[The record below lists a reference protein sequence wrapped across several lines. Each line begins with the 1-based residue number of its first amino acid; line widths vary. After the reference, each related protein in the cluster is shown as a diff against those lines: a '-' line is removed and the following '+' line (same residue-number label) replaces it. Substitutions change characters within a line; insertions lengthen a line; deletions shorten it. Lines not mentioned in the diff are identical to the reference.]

1 MKQTH
6 IPTAWQTGLLQRA
19 RRQTENLMTD
29 FEALPAATTPA
40 EVERAAKALLAI
52 IKLARAA
59 DDSLPMAEAPAVETK
74 TAPAPP
80 VLNRQ
85 ERRRLAAEARH
96 APDRF
101 PAGTSP

>member
-1 MKQTH
+1 MKQTP
-6 IPTAWQTGLLQRA
+6 IPTAWQTGILQRA

-59 DDSLPMAEAPAVETK
+59 DDSLPMAAPAVETQ

>member
-6 IPTAWQTGLLQRA
+6 IPTAWQTGILQRA
-19 RRQTENLMTD
+19 RRQTENLMAD
-29 FEALPAATTPA
+29 FEALPAATTPT

-59 DDSLPMAEAPAVETK
+59 DDSLPVAETAAGEPEIAPATQ
-74 TAPAPP
+74 

-96 APDRF
+96 LPDRL
-101 PAGTSP
+101 AIGTSP